1 MGVGIYDTEREEVGS
16 GRQEVIVLLMTSAG
30 FLECSGG
37 PEMAF
42 VCVVCLV
49 ASVISMT
56 EDSLQPLWTIAHQAP
71 LSMKFPREEYWNGLP
86 FPSPGYLPN
95 PGIHS
100 FMLHFLSYRQILYN

>member
-71 LSMKFPREEYWNGLP
+71 LSMKFPR
-86 FPSPGYLPN
+86 
-95 PGIHS
+95 
-100 FMLHFLSYRQILYN
+100 